1 MFLRAFCIVAFFG
14 LLNVVH
20 SAAENSEEQRE
31 EILNAQEEATIKVLT
46 ASLKAEEAAKLNFV
60 LETKVN
66 DYYTAGVNSND
77 YKLKVELVRR
87 ITDGK
92 KKRLENSIS
101 ELAGKTDE
109 EALENLALTKNLI
122 EQIEEMEKLSDQQ
135 IKNLTDVE
143 LAAKLEWE
151 TFYNETQNAVKN
163 AEEMK
168 KDAVKA
174 VIAALELTANCS
186 ELGKIYPKLTTR
198 DAAQKACV
206 DYFKNRLLELVPGLS
221 DSSELYERMKKIW
234 IKGQK
239 EFVKAAA

>member
-20 SAAENSEEQRE
+20 SAAENAEEQRE
-31 EILNAQEEATIKVLT
+31 EILNAQEKATIKVLT
-46 ASLKAEEAAKLNFV
+46 ASLKAEEASKLNFV
-60 LETKVN
+60 LKDKAN
-66 DYYTAGVNSND
+66 DYYAAGVNCND

-92 KKRLENSIS
+92 KKRLENEINQ
-101 ELAGKTDE
+101 LAGKTDQDS
-109 EALENLALTKNLI
+109 LENLAIVKKLI
-122 EQIEEMEKLSDQQ
+122 GQIEEMEKLSSQH
-135 IKNLTDVE
+135 IKNLTDIE

-151 TFYNETQNAVKN
+151 TFNNETQKAVEN

-168 KDAVKA
+168 KNAVKT
-174 VIAALELTANCS
+174 VIEALKLTANCS
-186 ELGKIYPKLTTR
+186 DLGNIYPKLTAR
-198 DAAQKACV
+198 DAAQKSCI

-221 DSSELYERMKKIW
+221 GSSELYERMKKIW

-239 EFVKAAA
+239 EFVKTAA